1 VKTALKIPTFAAAPL
16 LASALIFSAGLA
28 KAEPLT
34 DVLARMDHAAA
45 EFHSLSAKMKRVQF
59 TAVLNESA
67 EMEGTVRLRRTQNG
81 TQGIV
86 EFPQP
91 EQRTVFINGKQVQI
105 YYPKAKNV
113 EIYDASKYTSNMDQV
128 LLLGFGTS
136 AAELRKSYDI
146 KDGGVQKINGVDTT
160 RIELTP
166 RSDEMKKLITK
177 IELWIPEGQS
187 NPIRTKFSEPSKN
200 YELVDY
206 SDIKVNPALPD
217 SAFAWKLPGKVKKI
231 YPQK

>member
-16 LASALIFSAGLA
+16 LAGALMFAAGLA
-28 KAEPLT
+28 TAEPLT

-45 EFHSLSAKMKRVQF
+45 EFHSLSARMKRVQF
-59 TAVLNESA
+59 TAVLSESS
-67 EMEGTVRLRRTQNG
+67 EMEGAVRLRRTKNG

-86 EFPQP
+86 EFQQP

-136 AAELRKSYDI
+136 AAELKKSYDI
-146 KDGGVQKINGVDTT
+146 KDGGVQKINGFDTT

-187 NPIRTKFSEPSKN
+187 NPVRAKFSEPSKN

-217 SAFAWKLPGKVKKI
+217 SAFAWKLPGNVKKL

>member
-67 EMEGTVRLRRTQNG
+67 EMEGTVRLRRTKNG

-206 SDIKVNPALPD
+206 SDIKVNPVLPD
-217 SAFAWKLPGKVKKI
+217 SAFAWKLPKDVKKI

>member
-1 VKTALKIPTFAAAPL
+1 MNTALTILLFAGSVLAA
-16 LASALIFSAGLA
+16 
-28 KAEPLT
+28 AEPLP
-34 DVLARMDHAAA
+34 DVLARMDRAAA
-45 EFHSLSAKMKRVQF
+45 EFHSLSAKMKRVQY
-59 TAVLNESA
+59 TAVLSESS
-67 EMEGTVRLRRTQNG
+67 EMEGTVRLRRTKNG

-86 EFPQP
+86 EFQQP
-91 EQRTVFINGKQVQI
+91 DERTVFINGKQVQI

-113 EIYDASKYTSNMDQV
+113 EIYDASKYTTNMDQI

-136 AAELRKSYDI
+136 AAELKKSYDI
-146 KDGGVQKINGVDTT
+146 KDGGVQKINGTDTT

-187 NPIRTKFSEPSKN
+187 NPVRAKFSEPSKN

-217 SAFAWKLPGKVKKI
+217 SAFAWKLPAKVKKI

>member
-1 VKTALKIPTFAAAPL
+1 MKTALTIFIFA
-16 LASALIFSAGLA
+16 AGLA
-28 KAEPLT
+28 TAEPLP
-34 DVLARMDHAAA
+34 DVLARMDRAAA
-45 EFHSLSAKMKRVQF
+45 EFHSLAAGMKRVQF
-59 TAVLNESA
+59 TAVLSELS
-67 EMEGTVRLRRTQNG
+67 EMDGNVRLRRIKNG

-86 EFPQP
+86 EFKQP

-105 YYPKAKNV
+105 YYPKANTV
-113 EIYDASKYTSNMDQV
+113 EIYDTSKYTSNMDQI

-136 AAELRKSYDI
+136 AAELKKSYDV
-146 KDGGVQKINGVDTT
+146 KDGGVQKINGSDTT

-187 NPIRTKFSEPSKN
+187 NPVRAKFSEPSKN

-217 SAFAWKLPGKVKKI
+217 SAFAWKLPANVKKI
-231 YPQK
+231 HPQK

>member
-1 VKTALKIPTFAAAPL
+1 MKTALTI
-16 LASALIFSAGLA
+16 LIFAAGLA
-28 KAEPLT
+28 TAEPLP
-34 DVLARMDHAAA
+34 DVLARMDRAAG
-45 EFHSLSAKMKRVQF
+45 EFHSLSAGMKRVQF
-59 TAVLNESA
+59 TAVLSESS
-67 EMEGTVRLRRTQNG
+67 EMSGVVRLRRTKSG

-86 EFPQP
+86 EFQQP

-105 YYPKAKNV
+105 YYPKANTV
-113 EIYDASKYTSNMDQV
+113 EIYDTSKYTSNMDQI

-136 AAELRKSYDI
+136 AAELKKSYDI
-146 KDGGVQKINGVDTT
+146 KDGGAQKINGADAT
-160 RIELTP
+160 RVELTP

-187 NPIRTKFSEPSKN
+187 NPVRAKFSEPSKN

-206 SDIKVNPALPD
+206 SDIKVNPALPE
-217 SAFAWKLPGKVKKI
+217 SAFAWKLPGNVKKI

>member
-1 VKTALKIPTFAAAPL
+1 VKTALTIPIFAG
-16 LASALIFSAGLA
+16 ALIFAAGLMT
-28 KAEPLT
+28 AEPLS
-34 DVLARMDHAAA
+34 DVLARMDRSAA
-45 EFHSLSAKMKRVQF
+45 EFHSLSAGMKRVQF
-59 TAVLNESA
+59 TAVLSESS
-67 EMEGTVRLRRTQNG
+67 EMDGVLRLRRTKSG

-86 EFPQP
+86 EFQQP

-105 YYPKAKNV
+105 YYPKANTV
-113 EIYDASKYTSNMDQV
+113 EIYDASKYTSNMDQI

-136 AAELRKSYDI
+136 AAELKKSYDI
-146 KDGGVQKINGVDTT
+146 KDGGVQKINGVATT

-166 RSDEMKKLITK
+166 RSDETKKLITK

-187 NPIRTKFSEPSKN
+187 NPVRAKFSEPSKN

-206 SDIKVNPALPD
+206 SDIKVNPVLPD
-217 SAFAWKLPGKVKKI
+217 SAFAWKLPKNVKKI

>member
-1 VKTALKIPTFAAAPL
+1 VKTALTILFLAGAAFAT
-16 LASALIFSAGLA
+16 
-28 KAEPLT
+28 AEPLP
-34 DVLARMDHAAA
+34 DVLTRMDRAAA
-45 EFHSLSAKMKRVQF
+45 EFHSLSAGMKRVQF
-59 TAVLNESA
+59 TAVLSESS
-67 EMEGTVRLRRTQNG
+67 EMDGAVRLRRTKGG

-86 EFPQP
+86 EFQQP

-105 YYPKAKNV
+105 YYPKANTV
-113 EIYDASKYTSNMDQV
+113 EIYDASKYTSNMDQI

-136 AAELRKSYDI
+136 AAELKKSYDI
-146 KDGGVQKINGVDTT
+146 KDGGAQKINGADTT

-187 NPIRTKFSEPSKN
+187 NPVRAKFSEPSKN

-206 SDIKVNPALPD
+206 SDIKVNPPLPE
-217 SAFAWKLPGKVKKI
+217 SAFAFKVPGNAKKI
-231 YPQK
+231 HPQK